1 MKKKIIKVIYIA
13 AIIACLLAAAVG
25 TYAYYTTSDTA
36 RNVITSGGI
45 EIAVVEQQLVDGSLQ
60 PYPNEPIP
68 VMPAHT
74 VSKIVSVR
82 NDEQSAWIRANYTL
96 TIYDADGKKMDVPA
110 DELNEVIIISGT
122 ADKWT
127 QHEGWWYYE
136 SALATGETT
145 EPLFEEVAFSG
156 PKMDNKYQLCTVVID
171 INAEGVQKA
180 NNGTTVMEAL
190 GWPEN

>member
-1 MKKKIIKVIYIA
+1 MKKKIIKAIYIA
-13 AIIACLLAAAVG
+13 AIIACLLAAAAG

-36 RNVITSGGI
+36 QNVITSGGI
-45 EIAVVEQQLVDGSLQ
+45 EVAIVEQQLVDGSLQ

-82 NDEQSAWIRANYTL
+82 SDEQSAWIRANYTL

-110 DELNEVIIISGT
+110 DELNEVIIISGV

-136 SALATGETT
+136 SPVGSGETT
-145 EPLFEEVAFSG
+145 DPLFEKVTFSG
-156 PKMDNKYQLCTVVID
+156 PKMDNKYQLCTVIID